1 MEDLKKATWVNILYG
16 ILGLAVGILILVFA
30 IVDQSVVAKVMS
42 YSLGACLFLLAL
54 MFIIS
59 SIVVNQKQLFNAT
72 LGIGCFCIAVGV
84 LLCAL
89 PNLLVDFLIVFIGGF
104 LVALGFVSLI
114 KMILAIVHKEKAG
127 LIVTFALA
135 MVLTVAIGVL
145 ALVYMG
151 GAEKVL
157 YFALA
162 ILLMVGGIAS
172 IVFGIKA
179 CVDAKKAAKEP
190 AKAE

>member
-1 MEDLKKATWVNILYG
+1 MEDLKKVTWVNILYG
-16 ILGLAVGILILVFA
+16 ILGLAVGILIMVFA
-30 IVDQSVVAKVMS
+30 IVQPDVVAKVMS

-59 SIVVNQKQLFNAT
+59 SIVVEQKQLFNAT

-114 KMILAIVHKEKAG
+114 KMILAIVHKEKAS
-127 LIVTFALA
+127 LIITFAVA
-135 MVLTVAIGVL
+135 MALTVTIGVL

-157 YFALA
+157 YFGLA
-162 ILLMVGGIAS
+162 VILVIAGIAS
-172 IVFGIKA
+172 IVLGIKA
-179 CVDAKKAAKEP
+179 CADAKKLAKE
-190 AKAE
+190 AK